1 MANAAK
7 IQADYAQLKDIAGQ
21 FAQHGDR
28 TLALGRQVYG
38 CMSQLKDGG
47 WRGVGADRFYAEM
60 DDQVLPAL
68 ERLMKALNT
77 GGAQTE
83 RVAQLLAAAEEEA
96 GRLFFGGEA
105 GSAIAPSGLSAEAI
119 GTIVGGIFGGSAGA
133 AIGGAIGRAISNGTL
148 SGSLGLKVTP
158 EGKPLFPLKMFKN
171 YIGRNPVE
179 YVGADGKTYKREFKF
194 GSDFSKRHMLGEYK
208 NGADKKFI
216 NRSVDGKIVLAGGD
230 LWHEKGALARGDL
243 QFKSGDFKGS
253 GYGELMSYDTAA
265 KWEASV
271 GRDGVKVGASGYAG
285 AYLARVGATAE
296 YGGLQ
301 AAGQAYLGAQV
312 QGEVGAVL
320 RPGQAYVGAGG
331 EAFIGGK
338 AEGNVKYTH
347 QVMDG
352 LKVSGGVGG
361 YVSYGAGVQADFKA
375 GYDDG
380 KIKFGG
386 AFGATWGVGAGVK
399 FDFTVDAKGLV
410 DKGVQSVQNAGR
422 NIVDFGRGAVDI
434 VRFLF

>member
-7 IQADYAQLKDIAGQ
+7 IQADYGQLKEIAGQ

-28 TLALGRQVYG
+28 TLGLGRQVYG
-38 CMSQLKDGG
+38 CMSQLKEGG

-68 ERLMKALNT
+68 ERLMNALNT

-83 RVAQLLAAAEEEA
+83 RISQLLAAAEEEA

-105 GSAIAPSGLSAEAI
+105 GNAVAPGGISAEGI
-119 GTIVGGIFGGSAGA
+119 GTILGGIFGGSAGA
-133 AIGGAIGRAISNGTL
+133 AIGGAIGRAIGNGTL
-148 SGSLGLKVTP
+148 SGSLGINVTP
-158 EGKPLFPLKMFKN
+158 DGKPLFPLKMFKN
-171 YIGRNPVE
+171 YLGRSPVE

-194 GSDFSKRHMLGEYK
+194 GSEFSKRHMFGEYK
-208 NGADKKFI
+208 DGADKKFI
-216 NRSVDGKIVLAGGD
+216 NRSVDGKAVLAGGD
-230 LWHEKGALARGDL
+230 LWHEKGAMLRGDL
-243 QFKSGDFKGS
+243 RFQSGDFKGS
-253 GYGELMSYDTAA
+253 AYGELMSYDTAG

-271 GRDGVKVGASGYAG
+271 GREGVKVGASGYAG

-301 AAGQAYLGAQV
+301 AAGQAYVGAQV

-331 EAFIGGK
+331 EAFVGGK
-338 AEGNVKYTH
+338 AEGNIKYTH

-361 YVSYGAGVQADFKA
+361 YVSYGAGVQADLKA

-380 KIKFGG
+380 KIKFSG
-386 AFGATWGVGAGVK
+386 ALGATLGVGAGLK
-399 FDFTVDAKGLV
+399 FDFTVDAKGIV
-410 DKGVQSVQNAGR
+410 DKGLQSAQDIGR
-422 NIVDFGRGAVDI
+422 NIVDFGKGAVDI
-434 VRFLF
+434 FRFAF

>member
-7 IQADYAQLKDIAGQ
+7 IQADYAQLRQIAGQ

-28 TLALGRQVYG
+28 TLSLGRQVYG
-38 CMSQLKDGG
+38 CMSQLADGG
-47 WRGVGADRFYAEM
+47 WLGVGANRFYAEM
-60 DDQVLPAL
+60 NDQVLPAL
-68 ERLMKALNT
+68 ERLMNALNT

-105 GSAIAPSGLSAEAI
+105 GNAGAPSGVSAETI
-119 GTIVGGIFGGSAGA
+119 GTLIGGIFGGSAGA
-133 AIGGAIGRAISNGTL
+133 AIGGAIGRAIGNGTL
-148 SGSLGLKVTP
+148 SGSLGLNVTP
-158 EGKPLFPLKMFKN
+158 GGKPFFPLKMFKN
-171 YIGRNPVE
+171 YIGRSPVE
-179 YVGADGKTYKREFKF
+179 YVGADGKIYKREFKF
-194 GSDFSKRHMLGEYK
+194 GSEFGKRHLFGEYK
-208 NGADKKFI
+208 DGADKKFI
-216 NRSVDGKIVLAGGD
+216 NRNVDGKIVLAGGD
-230 LWHEKGALARGDL
+230 LWHEKGAVLRGDL
-243 QFKSGDFKGS
+243 QFQSGGFKG
-253 GYGELMSYDTAA
+253 GAFGEVLSYDTAA
-265 KWEASV
+265 KWEAAI

-285 AYLARVGATAE
+285 AYLARIGATAE

-301 AAGQAYLGAQV
+301 AAGQAYVGAQV
-312 QGEVGAVL
+312 QGEIGAVL

-386 AFGATWGVGAGVK
+386 ALGATWGVGAGVK

-410 DKGVQSVQNAGR
+410 DKGVQSIESAGR

-434 VRFLF
+434 ARFLF